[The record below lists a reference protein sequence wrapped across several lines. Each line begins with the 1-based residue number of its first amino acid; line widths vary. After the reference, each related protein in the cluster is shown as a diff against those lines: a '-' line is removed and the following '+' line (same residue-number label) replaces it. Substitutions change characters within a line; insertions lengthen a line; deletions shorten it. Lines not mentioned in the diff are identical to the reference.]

1 MPQDPLSPNSARHER
16 EGAHGTPPPTHEGGG
31 HSSSPHGEHQHA
43 HHPPTEPPPEHEK
56 GHAAHGEHA
65 GGQHDHG
72 EHGEHGEHDHGAH
85 HAQMIADF
93 RRRFWV
99 ALVLT
104 VPIVLTAPLVQRVF
118 RFTFTL
124 PGDPWTRWVLSSVV
138 FFYGGWPFLK
148 GFVEET
154 RRRQPGMM
162 TLIAL
167 AITVAYV
174 YSTAV
179 VFGLPGKV
187 FFWELASLIVVM
199 LLGHWIEMRSV
210 LGASRALEELVKLL
224 PAEAH
229 LILPDGTERDVPV
242 AELKPGDRVRVRPG
256 EKIPVDGVVVEGASS
271 VNEAMLTGE
280 SKPVEKKAGDQVIGG
295 AINGEG
301 SLVIEVQRTGR
312 DTYLSQVIELVRQAQ
327 ETRSRT
333 QDLANRAAFWL
344 TVIAVGGGVLT
355 FGVWLAL
362 GMDLA
367 FALERM
373 VTVMVIACPHA
384 LGLAV
389 PLVVAVST
397 SLSAQNGLLIRDRTA
412 FERAKDVSAII
423 FDKTGT
429 LTEGRFGVT
438 DVITLDALSEEE
450 VLRVAASL
458 EQASEHPIARGIV
471 ETAKARGLAL
481 QPTEDFRAIPGK
493 GVTGRLNGAEYAVV
507 SPGYLQEK
515 GLRLEDPRVQ
525 AVAEQG
531 KTVVYLLS
539 GERVLGA
546 LALADII
553 RPESRE
559 AVERLK
565 RMGIE
570 VMMLTGDSRQ
580 VAAWVARELGLDDF
594 FAEVLPHEKAAKVR
608 EVQSRGYVVA
618 MVGDGVNDAPAL
630 VQADVGIAI
639 GAGTDVAVEAAD
651 IVLVRNDPRDVVAI
665 IRLAQATYRKMQ
677 ENLFWATGY
686 NAVALPLAAGILY
699 RVGILLSP
707 AMGALLMSLS
717 TVIVAVNAQRLWAF
731 RRVEA

>member
-580 VAAWVARELGLDDF
+580 VAAWVARELGLDAF

>member
-438 DVITLDALSEEE
+438 DIITLDALSEEE